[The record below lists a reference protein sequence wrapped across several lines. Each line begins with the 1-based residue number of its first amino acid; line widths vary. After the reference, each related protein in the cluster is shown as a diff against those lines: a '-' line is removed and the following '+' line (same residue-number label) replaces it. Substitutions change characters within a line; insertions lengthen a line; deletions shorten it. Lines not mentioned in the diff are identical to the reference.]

1 MNVKLKSTIVIVST
15 LLIGM
20 VLGSVITA
28 AFIKNRTFDR
38 IAELRNERGF
48 VKRIERLIQPDEEQ
62 KEQVRG
68 ILVRHFDKMHVL
80 GEEMRINFKAMND
93 SLIKDLGPILHPE
106 QIERFKKRMERM
118 KRFGG
123 PPGKPHRPPF
133 RDRKPR
139 EVN

>member
-1 MNVKLKSTIVIVST
+1 MMNVKTKSIIVIVST

-28 AFIKNRTFDR
+28 AFIKNRAFDR
-38 IAELRNERGF
+38 IADMRNERGF
-48 VKRIERLIQPDEEQ
+48 VNRIERLIQPDEEQ
-62 KEQVRG
+62 KGKVRE
-68 ILVRHFDKMHVL
+68 ILVRHFEKMHML

-106 QIERFKKRMERM
+106 QIERFKKRMNRM

-123 PPGKPHRPPF
+123 PPGKPHRPPL
-133 RDRKPR
+133 RDREPQD
-139 EVN
+139 

>member
-28 AFIKNRTFDR
+28 AFVKNRAFDR
-38 IAELRNERGF
+38 IAEMRNERGF

-62 KEQVRG
+62 KEKVRE
-68 ILVRHFDKMHVL
+68 ILVKHFDKMHQLV
-80 GEEMRINFKAMND
+80 EEMRITFKTMNY
-93 SLIKDLGPILHPE
+93 SLIKDLKPILHPE

-118 KRFGG
+118 KRFEG

-133 RDRKPR
+133 RDRKPQD
-139 EVN
+139 

>member
-1 MNVKLKSTIVIVST
+1 MNVKLKSIIVIVST

-28 AFIKNRTFDR
+28 AFVKNRAFDR
-38 IAELRNERGF
+38 IAEMRNERGF
-48 VKRIERLIQPDEEQ
+48 VKRIERLIQPDEDQ
-62 KEQVRG
+62 KEKVRE
-68 ILVRHFDKMHVL
+68 ILVEHFDKMHLL
-80 GEEMRINFKAMND
+80 GEEMRITFKTMND
-93 SLIKDLGPILHPE
+93 SLIKDLEPILHPE

-139 EVN
+139 D